1 MDRED
6 KHIEVSLQFLTIPT
20 TFQTK
25 DPRMPDLAMCN
36 ATNCANSKTCRRSPD
51 SGTVPDVYRQTWTN
65 FMPEEKDGKRPDCHA
80 YWMVPMDV
88 IRERRRA
95 N

>member
-1 MDRED
+1 MLCSS
-6 KHIEVSLQFLTIPT
+6 SLHFLTIPT
-20 TFQTK
+20 TYQTK
-25 DPRMPDLAMCN
+25 DPRMPDITMCN

-51 SGTVPDVYRQTWTN
+51 SGTIPDEYRQTWTN
-65 FMPEEKDGKRPDCHA
+65 FMPGVIDGKRPDCHA